1 MITLALNVQC
11 LKNLGIAKYVTKKVI
26 FRHFNVEM
34 FHVNVQQPVNLH
46 KMYVNLKIQV
56 SFWHILMVSCVVT
69 VTEGIIGVIHHA
81 VDLKFVVV
89 VDDVMTFE

>member
-11 LKNLGIAKYVTKKVI
+11 LKHLGIAKYVTKKVI

-46 KMYVNLKIQV
+46 KIYVNLKIQA
-56 SFWHILMVSCVVT
+56 F
-69 VTEGIIGVIHHA
+69 
-81 VDLKFVVV
+81 
-89 VDDVMTFE
+89 

>member
-34 FHVNVQQPVNLH
+34 LHVNVQQPVNLH
-46 KMYVNLKIQV
+46 KIYVNLKIQA
-56 SFWHILMVSCVVT
+56 FWWFLVLLLW
-69 VTEGIIGVIHHA
+69 
-81 VDLKFVVV
+81 LK
-89 VDDVMTFE
+89 ELLE